1 MRWFD
6 SSNTRD
12 ESMMSKEE
20 SRHTIAV
27 IIFIAI
33 PAPLFIVLHFIT
45 KWKQSREISGGDE
58 EMLEDLWDLSQ
69 RLEERLES
77 LETILDSELPDW
89 RKKL

>member
-1 MRWFD
+1 MGLG
-6 SSNTRD
+6 
-12 ESMMSKEE
+12 ELL
-20 SRHTIAV
+20 TIALIV
-27 IIFIAI
+27 FVAI

-58 EMLEDLWDLSQ
+58 KMLEDMWLLAQ

-89 RKKL
+89 RRKI

>member
-1 MRWFD
+1 LGLAELLALAVIVF
-6 SSNTRD
+6 
-12 ESMMSKEE
+12 
-20 SRHTIAV
+20 IAV
-27 IIFIAI
+27 

-58 EMLEDLWDLSQ
+58 QMLEDVWLLAQ

>member
-1 MRWFD
+1 M
-6 SSNTRD
+6 
-12 ESMMSKEE
+12 ELAELLA
-20 SRHTIAV
+20 IAV
-27 IIFIAI
+27 IVFIAV

-58 EMLEDLWDLSQ
+58 KMLEDVWLLAQ
-69 RLEERLES
+69 RLEQRLES

>member
-1 MRWFD
+1 LGLAELLVLAVIVF
-6 SSNTRD
+6 
-12 ESMMSKEE
+12 
-20 SRHTIAV
+20 IAV
-27 IIFIAI
+27 

-58 EMLEDLWDLSQ
+58 KMLEDVWLLAQ
-69 RLEERLES
+69 RLEQRLES